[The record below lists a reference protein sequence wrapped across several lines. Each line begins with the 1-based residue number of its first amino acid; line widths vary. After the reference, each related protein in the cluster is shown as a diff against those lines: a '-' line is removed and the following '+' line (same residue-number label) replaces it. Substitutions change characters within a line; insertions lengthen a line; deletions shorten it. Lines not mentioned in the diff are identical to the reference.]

1 MKPREVTDEVRREV
15 QAKPARSVGEAD
27 GMVSKY
33 LNNYFSTTLIVTES
47 LFSLRSNTSRRVATL
62 LVTKSHF
69 SMVYKV
75 FKGGPPMPDFGFQ
88 NLDTYHLAKML
99 VIETYKTTDTFSNSE
114 KYGLSQ
120 QMNRAAVSIPSNIA
134 EGYAREGSKDKC
146 HFLNIAYGSLME
158 LVCQFEI
165 AWELDFV
172 EEEKYQDFKNK
183 AFKLAIKI
191 SKFRNYL
198 SKK

>member
-1 MKPREVTDEVRREV
+1 
-15 QAKPARSVGEAD
+15 
-27 GMVSKY
+27 
-33 LNNYFSTTLIVTES
+33 
-47 LFSLRSNTSRRVATL
+47 
-62 LVTKSHF
+62 
-69 SMVYKV
+69 
-75 FKGGPPMPDFGFQ
+75 MPDFGFQ

-165 AWELDFV
+165 ARELDFV

-191 SKFRNYL
+191 SNFKKYLVGRADEKCRRSLREVARNMPR
-198 SKK
+198 SDGQSPSRSVGEADGRAQSI

>member
-1 MKPREVTDEVRREV
+1 
-15 QAKPARSVGEAD
+15 
-27 GMVSKY
+27 
-33 LNNYFSTTLIVTES
+33 
-47 LFSLRSNTSRRVATL
+47 
-62 LVTKSHF
+62 
-69 SMVYKV
+69 
-75 FKGGPPMPDFGFQ
+75 MPDFGFQ

-165 AWELDFV
+165 ARELDFV

-183 AFKLAIKI
+183 AHKLAIKI
-191 SKFRNYL
+191 SNFKKYL
-198 SKK
+198 VGRADEKCRRSLREEQVKPARSGKKHAEK